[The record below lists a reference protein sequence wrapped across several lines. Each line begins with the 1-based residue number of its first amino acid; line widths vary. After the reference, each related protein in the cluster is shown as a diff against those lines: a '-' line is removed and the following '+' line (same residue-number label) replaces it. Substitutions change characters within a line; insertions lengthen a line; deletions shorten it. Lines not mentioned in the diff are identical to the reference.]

1 MLNKI
6 ISHWKIGILILIAVV
21 CFYAA
26 KYMFKFN
33 DDSFIEE
40 KLESYIEDQTSL
52 DIDLTPSSPENS

>member
-6 ISHWKIGILILIAVV
+6 ISHWKIGILILIAVIA
-21 CFYAA
+21 FYTA